1 MPQRLALCSGA
12 VLAGARSLA
21 RKAASQMWMNVP
33 MPTGAVRARAATPWV
48 AFTVAAH
55 PATSCRVMAKRAKM
69 WMNVDHTM
77 VVVNTGV

>member
-21 RKAASQMWMNVP
+21 RKAASQMWMNV
-33 MPTGAVRARAATPWV
+33 
-48 AFTVAAH
+48 
-55 PATSCRVMAKRAKM
+55 
-69 WMNVDHTM
+69 DHTM